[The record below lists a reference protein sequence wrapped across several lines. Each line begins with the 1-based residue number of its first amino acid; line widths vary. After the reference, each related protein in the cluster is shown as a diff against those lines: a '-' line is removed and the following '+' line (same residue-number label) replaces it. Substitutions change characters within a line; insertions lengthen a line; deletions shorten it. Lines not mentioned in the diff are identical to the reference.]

1 VTGVTT
7 AARYELRMQLRKWS
21 MWITMAV
28 IGGLGMLITRGQ
40 VSQLLTDTD
49 PKTAMVTLV
58 LSTDLL
64 LVVGYGCLLADRL
77 IRDTRLGVAPV
88 LDATPSSPTG
98 RLLGKYLGACAAGAA
113 PILILHCGFAASYA
127 IVNGNQRIWV
137 WAAATFG
144 AMTAP
149 ALLFVGA
156 FALAVPLF
164 MPAPLFRVLFVGYW
178 FWGNAIQPT
187 LMPTLANTLVSP
199 LGGYPAEALFG
210 YADADLAGSA
220 PGATLNAL
228 RPTPTATTAWLSIGL
243 LLVLAALALAAAR
256 AVRARATR

>member
-1 VTGVTT
+1 MTGLAA

-28 IGGLGMLITRGQ
+28 IAALQLLITRG
-40 VSQLLTDTD
+40 LADNALDTD
-49 PKTAMVTLV
+49 PKPAMVTLV
-58 LSTDLL
+58 LNTNLL

-77 IRDTRLGVAPV
+77 IRDTRLGVAPI
-88 LDATPSSPTG
+88 LDSTPSSATG
-98 RLLGKYLGACAAGAA
+98 RLLGKYLGACAAGAT
-113 PILILHCGFAASYA
+113 PILLVHCGLTAGYA
-127 IVNGNQRIWV
+127 IVKGDQGIWG
-137 WAAATFG
+137 WSAATFG
-144 AMTAP
+144 TMTVP

-187 LMPTLANTLVSP
+187 LLPTLANSLVSP

-210 YADADLAGSA
+210 YADGDLAGSM

-228 RPTPTATTAWLSIGL
+228 RPTPTSTTAWLSIGL
-243 LLVLAALALAAAR
+243 LLALAAVALAAAR
-256 AVRARATR
+256 AARARETR